1 MILIR
6 FYPFLNDNI
15 WNDVL
20 PAGKML
26 HIVVTIILG
35 YNAVKLTSIQKR
47 SQLSKN
53 VFVLE
58 HILSNLSDAK
68 LQIQVRSLESHL

>member
-1 MILIR
+1 LI
-6 FYPFLNDNI
+6 
-15 WNDVL
+15 

-26 HIVVTIILG
+26 HIFVTIILG

>member
-1 MILIR
+1 
-6 FYPFLNDNI
+6 
-15 WNDVL
+15 
-20 PAGKML
+20 ML
-26 HIVVTIILG
+26 HIFVTIILG